1 MKLLHFLE
9 LIRIRDWLK
18 NILIFFPLVFSGYLL
33 KFDYYYSLFY
43 GFLVFCIVSSS
54 IYVFNDILDVKS
66 DKIHPTKVK
75 EKPLVSGKVNL
86 NESVIILVFLIS
98 LSIFLLFNSNFIFFN
113 ILLYIFIN
121 LAYNLFI
128 KRIPFIEMLL
138 LSFGYVIRIDT
149 GSKIIQLESSLIM
162 LSSTFFLALF
172 FISLK
177 RLGEYNISSGYSDNL
192 FYRNVLKYYNAK
204 ILKFIA
210 ISSFFI
216 LDILILL
223 YIYFNNIYL
232 IFVFFIG
239 TMFLSKYFIMT
250 KNSSLG
256 EFPIKLILK
265 NKLLLSMAI
274 FSLFLTFISYF

>member
-43 GFLVFCIVSSS
+43 GFLVFCIISSS